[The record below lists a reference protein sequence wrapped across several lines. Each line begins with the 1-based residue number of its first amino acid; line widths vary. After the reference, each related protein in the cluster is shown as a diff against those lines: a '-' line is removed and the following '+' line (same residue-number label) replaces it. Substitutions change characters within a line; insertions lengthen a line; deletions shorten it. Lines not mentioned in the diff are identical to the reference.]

1 MQANSQKLENIR
13 TTILSLLLARKGGCT
28 LRQLDNDYCEVE
40 GTNIPWKDFGYI
52 SLLNFLH
59 AMSKNVH
66 IENKNNTIIL
76 KGIASDKSKHVSKLV
91 AGQKDQSNLTGR
103 KVYKPSHYYPKTA
116 PPKIRIPAEILLK
129 IINLIHEHP
138 DGISKD
144 YVHQAVKS
152 LMPFANI
159 TMQDMEDQFRELSH
173 KIFLTNNKIFPTQN
187 KIDYSKKTNGVTS
200 SDFVSESYNGQG
212 RQSPIVTVGGDED
225 SDIVSDYDD
234 DDDLNFIR
242 ASNLCPN
249 KSTVNTK
256 PTSNFIKETVSKCQ
270 DQIIDF
276 DNDHIEYNNNFG
288 NRKDC
293 TNDKNGEILINER
306 VKFRLE
312 KLIQNHPNGIWCA
325 DLPEVY
331 LEEYKVSLNYM
342 ELGFN
347 SVREFASQLP
357 EIFHCVQLHDT
368 GDFMLY
374 YAKNEIPANKLKG
387 NHKVGNLAQL
397 HQIYETSDEEALP
410 VTVSLDVCKE
420 LIPDDTMS
428 IGECVGYISVTDLM
442 QDEKPYIEVI
452 VVEVF
457 TPSFFWIQLRKK
469 QRTFKKF
476 MDELHNFYVTKHE
489 QYTIPPLVLEKG
501 LNCACMYNGLWH
513 RGIIKT
519 VKPDLQV
526 TVMFYDYGTLKTY
539 PPDEIHYLHRMFSYL
554 PAQAIPCGLV
564 NTRPYKG
571 CKWSRSATHHFAI
584 RTQMPLIATIASINV
599 DDNSMLVTLTD
610 TSEEEDVHIN
620 DWLVEQKL
628 AEHGKMVCTKYRNFP
643 FRYYLE
649 CQERYKQKTEILKV
663 SKKDKST
670 QCDSTLSEN
679 YSGNKIALCDSNG
692 EVTPVSKS
700 SSDKTNI
707 GKIDLVPSKD
717 IKKLEFLKSCSRL
730 QNNVPKDI
738 CDYTLNSGDE
748 SPIKLK
754 SLYKKLLNFKQ
765 IAHCNKINDHNNHI
779 DISDNNNNTEM
790 NKISSYELPS
800 KSMEQELQEKSE
812 LDNINE
818 EFDKISHTSPVSA
831 FNNNIEVNKTLNN
844 KCDILHKFSNIPKAY
859 AHHFHIQDSEDE
871 LDLHHI
877 KRADTCTETNEEMY
891 IDWSIISKNTQ
902 QKGEKVEMNNLL
914 LYVEENLVFSPE
926 ICYETES
933 SIPDNCSKEST
944 KESINVPL
952 VLPQSTLEDSYF
964 KTAPKLSER
973 SQNLTRTD
981 EENTQDQIS
990 QNNTHTFTKNHT
1002 NPFLQA
1008 TPAYNEGD
1016 LSPKRLM
1023 QLWTENLQLQMQIT
1037 TTLSIL
1043 FNKVLNNST
1052 KSENGN
1058 LTNSEN
1064 VNTSNTFLRTND
1076 NILSTSSANM
1086 NIFNTYQETTF
1097 SNAKTCNENLNTNT
1111 YSNPF
1116 QNNGNQNTV
1125 NDCTKQA
1132 TKTVRVPPGYEKYH
1146 NRFKFD
1152 ENYFLS
1158 NTINNLTTFDNYSN
1172 SNVTLRETNPF
1183 KLSLAGKLNIS
1194 DPQEDNHSNSVH
1206 LPSNSHE
1213 NQNLISNNDSISQR
1227 FDGRDNFK
1235 MKTSTEAI
1243 SEKGTLYNH
1252 PQCCFNN
1259 TSNNTSNIKTES
1271 FVSNTNT
1278 LPSQYHWNIDNV
1290 NNGMSRMTIND
1301 QNMQHPDQ
1309 KVNEI
1314 KKYIQEHVAK
1324 DKKDFNIESQTD
1336 VQRSEKSISNYDMN
1350 GCKFSTK
1357 MPTNNLDYNSTLINN
1372 TNFQEGYFSHATTQN
1387 LYTSSPLLQ
1396 TNNKTECSQQLL
1408 SENANIVA
1416 DTLVKAFE
1424 NTAELNNWN
1433 KVPFLPQTSDQTMTY
1448 PKNQSHQRTQNLD
1461 KEEVAVSPIN
1471 ENQLRDIVRDVSSDD
1486 LIFFQVF
1493 ELPNTIIHI
1502 FHHQGEGWLLTDEF
1516 IQGFT
1521 KFEST
1526 SYAMI
1531 LLYTL
1536 NIPVQYKNINII
1548 HYPSKFINIGRTVSK
1563 TMRDMIHNKNNIHL
1577 IQLKSVIE
1585 ILNKLEIISER
1596 YEDHALMNDSVIQDM
1611 WLINNAYKNLKYRVE
1626 STE

>member
-707 GKIDLVPSKD
+707 GKIDSVPSKD

-902 QKGEKVEMNNLL
+902 QKVDNTCPQNAIKTTHKFVSKRKDNIPL
-914 LYVEENLVFSPE
+914 PE
-926 ICYETES
+926 RCFLKAVY
-933 SIPDNCSKEST
+933 
-944 KESINVPL
+944 
-952 VLPQSTLEDSYF
+952 
-964 KTAPKLSER
+964 
-973 SQNLTRTD
+973 
-981 EENTQDQIS
+981 NTSHFAVNDKDTCWS
-990 QNNTHTFTKNHT
+990 
-1002 NPFLQA
+1002 L
-1008 TPAYNEGD
+1008 
-1016 LSPKRLM
+1016 
-1023 QLWTENLQLQMQIT
+1023 
-1037 TTLSIL
+1037 
-1043 FNKVLNNST
+1043 
-1052 KSENGN
+1052 NGN
-1058 LTNSEN
+1058 INKIHDVPRAIIQN
-1064 VNTSNTFLRTND
+1064 IKNCMTND
-1076 NILSTSSANM
+1076 PENI
-1086 NIFNTYQETTF
+1086 
-1097 SNAKTCNENLNTNT
+1097 
-1111 YSNPF
+1111 
-1116 QNNGNQNTV
+1116 TV
-1125 NDCTKQA
+1125 
-1132 TKTVRVPPGYEKYH
+1132 
-1146 NRFKFD
+1146 
-1152 ENYFLS
+1152 
-1158 NTINNLTTFDNYSN
+1158 
-1172 SNVTLRETNPF
+1172 
-1183 KLSLAGKLNIS
+1183 
-1194 DPQEDNHSNSVH
+1194 
-1206 LPSNSHE
+1206 
-1213 NQNLISNNDSISQR
+1213 
-1227 FDGRDNFK
+1227 
-1235 MKTSTEAI
+1235 AI
-1243 SEKGTLYNH
+1243 SEKILETLAEKKLSIESHELITTESRNMSEVQSVNLLEERNSINPDNKVICPKSFEHGSESQENYYCCMKVLPCKYKLLEKLSTMKNVSYNNSDLDSDDLSDSKKSTQSSRNNDSSDRSLNVEEVENNVNTRDGKGTDFSAAID
-1252 PQCCFNN
+1252 FNGF
-1259 TSNNTSNIKTES
+1259 SDPIKTE
-1271 FVSNTNT
+1271 NTDLDTVKLEFKSTTSECELHERQTSVIKMVPSETSISENNT
-1278 LPSQYHWNIDNV
+1278 ESTEGLISTGSISSDTQLSESPLMLEESSSHVKVTEESDQAKKPLSIDEKI
-1290 NNGMSRMTIND
+1290 SLEL
-1301 QNMQHPDQ
+1301 
-1309 KVNEI
+1309 KSVNESSTTLNEI
-1314 KKYIQEHVAK
+1314 TNIPVFNDIDIESDEDEWDVGVGHTEF
-1324 DKKDFNIESQTD
+1324 FNIL
-1336 VQRSEKSISNYDMN
+1336 KNN
-1350 GCKFSTK
+1350 FGFTK
-1357 MPTNNLDYNSTLINN
+1357 
-1372 TNFQEGYFSHATTQN
+1372 
-1387 LYTSSPLLQ
+1387 
-1396 TNNKTECSQQLL
+1396 K
-1408 SENANIVA
+1408 SENRLDHKSDSSLKISEIDDTNAMELEDANSIE
-1416 DTLVKAFE
+1416 TYK
-1424 NTAELNNWN
+1424 NTKDSNHEIINSDNESDDKQDLSNELNN
-1433 KVPFLPQTSDQTMTY
+1433 
-1448 PKNQSHQRTQNLD
+1448 
-1461 KEEVAVSPIN
+1461 
-1471 ENQLRDIVRDVSSDD
+1471 
-1486 LIFFQVF
+1486 
-1493 ELPNTIIHI
+1493 
-1502 FHHQGEGWLLTDEF
+1502 LTDQIQKSEDQASVIYF
-1516 IQGFT
+1516 DKNSNSNDKNIPNLTNISKSGKIQG
-1521 KFEST
+1521 KAKS
-1526 SYAMI
+1526 
-1531 LLYTL
+1531 L
-1536 NIPVQYKNINII
+1536 V
-1548 HYPSKFINIGRTVSK
+1548 
-1563 TMRDMIHNKNNIHL
+1563 DM
-1577 IQLKSVIE
+1577 
-1585 ILNKLEIISER
+1585 LNKAKL
-1596 YEDHALMNDSVIQDM
+1596 
-1611 WLINNAYKNLKYRVE
+1611 LKKDCVE
-1626 STE
+1626 E

>member
-628 AEHGKMVCTKYRNFP
+628 AEHGKM
-643 FRYYLE
+643 
-649 CQERYKQKTEILKV
+649 
-663 SKKDKST
+663 
-670 QCDSTLSEN
+670 
-679 YSGNKIALCDSNG
+679 
-692 EVTPVSKS
+692 
-700 SSDKTNI
+700 
-707 GKIDLVPSKD
+707 
-717 IKKLEFLKSCSRL
+717 
-730 QNNVPKDI
+730 
-738 CDYTLNSGDE
+738 
-748 SPIKLK
+748 
-754 SLYKKLLNFKQ
+754 
-765 IAHCNKINDHNNHI
+765 
-779 DISDNNNNTEM
+779 
-790 NKISSYELPS
+790 
-800 KSMEQELQEKSE
+800 
-812 LDNINE
+812 
-818 EFDKISHTSPVSA
+818 
-831 FNNNIEVNKTLNN
+831 
-844 KCDILHKFSNIPKAY
+844 
-859 AHHFHIQDSEDE
+859 
-871 LDLHHI
+871 
-877 KRADTCTETNEEMY
+877 
-891 IDWSIISKNTQ
+891 
-902 QKGEKVEMNNLL
+902 GEKVEMNNLL

-981 EENTQDQIS
+981 EENTQDKIS

-1076 NILSTSSANM
+1076 NILSTSSANT

-1336 VQRSEKSISNYDMN
+1336 VQKSEKSISNYDMN

-1408 SENANIVA
+1408 SENANKVA

-1548 HYPSKFINIGRTVSK
+1548 HYPSKFINIGSTVSK

-1611 WLINNAYKNLKYRVE
+1611 WFSLQLINNAYKNLKYRVE